1 MSKYKVCKHTS
12 DYDELVKALKKNK
25 IEFKTKDCLK
35 NCSKCR
41 SKVLIKKDDDY
52 ISAKT
57 VERLIAKLNLDDDK

>member
-1 MSKYKVCKHTS
+1 MSKYKVCKHTC
-12 DYDELVKALKKNK
+12 DCDKLVKALKKNN
-25 IEFKTKDCLK
+25 IEFKTKDCIK

-57 VERLIAKLNLDDDK
+57 TEKLISKLLDTNK

>member
-1 MSKYKVCKHTS
+1 MSKYKVCKHTC

-57 VERLIAKLNLDDDK
+57 VEKLMSKILNIDE

>member
-1 MSKYKVCKHTS
+1 MSKYKVCKHTC